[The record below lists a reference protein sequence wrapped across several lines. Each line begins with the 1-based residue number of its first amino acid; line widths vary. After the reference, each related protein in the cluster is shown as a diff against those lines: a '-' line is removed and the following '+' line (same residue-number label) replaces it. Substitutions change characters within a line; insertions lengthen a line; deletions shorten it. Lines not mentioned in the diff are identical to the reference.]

1 MGKNSYSYGND
12 FSDYFGIMGRG
23 MLGGGGGVTS
33 FFNAMFEDMAKRK
46 HAQKLINAGVE
57 FNEENKRF
65 GVPSQEIP
73 FAYLSIDFISGKYY
87 TCEVD
92 DETNET
98 PLFDVYK
105 KDCGLLFTA
114 EIFEYLGK
122 DDLFLIKDKS
132 EQDYSLF
139 IDVNAP
145 LSEPIFRAK
154 FANKFAENSDF
165 CVLGNKDY
173 KDCVINR
180 KGEVVYENKS
190 VCNYLYLH
198 GNILSD
204 GSNYINLF
212 SGEVICK
219 KGYSN
224 TLKTG
229 NLIFVESENQV
240 FKIDVLTGEY
250 ETFGEPKIK
259 PSEQP
264 KEKNEPLSQSKVE
277 SLPKAPKQG
286 RNDKCSCGSGLKF
299 KNCCGK

>member
-1 MGKNSYSYGND
+1 MRKNSYSYGND
-12 FSDYFGIMGRG
+12 FSDYFGIVGRG
-23 MLGGGGGVTS
+23 MLGGGGAYS
-33 FFNAMFEDMAKRK
+33 FMESIIRDIEKRNHAKR
-46 HAQKLINAGVE
+46 LIDAGVE

-65 GVPSQEIP
+65 GVPNQEIP

-87 TCEVD
+87 VCEVD
-92 DETNET
+92 DEKIEA

-105 KDCGLLFTA
+105 KDNGLLFSA
-114 EIFEYLGK
+114 EVFEYLGK

-132 EQDYSLF
+132 EQNYSLF
-139 IDVNAP
+139 IDVNSP
-145 LSEPIFRAK
+145 LSEPIFRTK
-154 FANKFAENSDF
+154 FASAFKENSDF
-165 CVLGNKDY
+165 CILGNEDY

-180 KGEVVYENKS
+180 KGEVVYTNKS

-198 GNILSD
+198 GNILND

-212 SGEVICK
+212 SGEVICE

-229 NLIFVESENQV
+229 NLIFVESKNQV
-240 FKIDVLTGEY
+240 FKIDTLTGEY

-264 KEKNEPLSQSKVE
+264 KEKNESLPQSKTE
-277 SLPKAPKQG
+277 SLPKAPKQS
-286 RNDKCSCGSGLKF
+286 RNDKCACGSGLKF